1 MRCTFTA
8 VIETF
13 PVDGDLELSLS
24 LPMVDAG
31 EGLNRDFPFGD
42 GAAIADRQFVDVGS
56 DCDLLFLMIFVI
68 LVGSVGW
75 KNVVF
80 LIGIPLPYR
89 RVVNLIFRGYISGQ
103 PLEERVLV

>member
-31 EGLNRDFPFGD
+31 EGLNRHFPFGD
-42 GAAIADRQFVDVGS
+42 GAAIADRQFVDVRS

-80 LIGIPLPYR
+80 LIGIPLPDG